1 MGEYESSTD
10 ERGLDISAA
19 RKGFPVLPPKIGV
32 YVRSLWRIWGSP
44 ALFRVLKTQ
53 DLVGLAAPRSS

>member
-1 MGEYESSTD
+1 MD
-10 ERGLDISAA
+10 ECGLDISAA

-44 ALFRVLKTQ
+44 TLFRVLKTQ
-53 DLVGLAAPRSS
+53 DLVRLAAPRSS